1 MSSPDERARANRA
14 EMIAAFA
21 EMIAAIAEMIAA
33 TFQQSPNIEAIISAR
48 PRATSSA
55 SGSGA
60 NGICA
65 TPHPLAFLPIRSRR
79 DPHGYASMPTGAGTI
94 TNRFCF
100 SSTVFRSRTS
110 TNAGIRSM
118 TASA

>member
-14 EMIAAFA
+14 EMIAAIAEMIAAFA
-21 EMIAAIAEMIAA
+21 EMIAAR
-33 TFQQSPNIEAIISAR
+33 FQPSPNLEAITSAR
-48 PRATSSA
+48 PRATSFTS
-55 SGSGA
+55 SPGA
-60 NGICA
+60 NGIYFSP
-65 TPHPLAFLPIRSRR
+65 TRSRR